1 MRPILVLI
9 FLLALSSMGRAQT
22 KAFTEFDGAIASLAD
37 DIAKYVK
44 GDAATGN
51 AIIIPDDAVRGTG
64 GAGPRISK
72 AIREALDG
80 KLQVIR
86 FNGYKLDGNYS
97 HGTNDRGEFII
108 LINVD
113 ILDAAGNVAHS
124 IPKRIKS
131 ENEIAIELFGAT
143 VDATKKQNRKETTLL
158 ALGTAPAADA
168 RTAASTDT
176 QHVDNQVAQAIQKPE
191 SSTIAI
197 TKPKTNQNEA
207 PKQKFDSV
215 VRFADDSPYGVE
227 LVKENIG
234 TGELTD
240 VCEVQ
245 LERGT
250 AFTELNVFDVFG
262 IRIHN
267 GDRSDVGVSVTVDGI
282 NTFEFCEQPAFK
294 DLGKFVCE
302 GDKTCDIKGWYIHQ
316 EKPLKKFTMVNQ
328 GEGAAAKVNRPEGIG
343 VITVIF
349 FETQVPGPNDVA
361 KDIPDVSVGIGE
373 DIAHEG
379 RTKPTVFGNMLGSVS
394 IRYINGG
401 HPDDLPE

>member
-1 MRPILVLI
+1 MRPTLVLI
-9 FLLALSSMGRAQT
+9 LWLAIGSLGKAQT
-22 KAFTEFDGAIASLAD
+22 KAFTEFDSAIASLAE
-37 DIAKYVK
+37 DIEKYVK

-51 AIIIPDDAVRGTG
+51 AIMIPDDAVRGTG
-64 GAGPRISK
+64 GAGPRISR
-72 AIREALDG
+72 ALRQALDG
-80 KLQVIR
+80 KLQIIR

-97 HGTNDRGEFII
+97 HGKNERGEFII
-108 LINVD
+108 LISVD

-143 VDATKKQNRKETTLL
+143 VDATKQKNREEANRVNATPT
-158 ALGTAPAADA
+158 GDA
-168 RTAASTDT
+168 RTVASDDT
-176 QHVDNQVAQAIQKPE
+176 EHVDSQVAQAIQKPE

-197 TKPKTNQNEA
+197 TKPQSNQNKV

-215 VRFADDSPYGVE
+215 VRFSDDSPYGVE

-240 VCEVQ
+240 ACDVQ

-267 GDRSDVGVSVTVDGI
+267 SDHGDVGVSVTVDGI

-294 DLGKFVCE
+294 NLGKYVCE

-316 EKPLKKFTMVNQ
+316 EKPLKKFAMVNQ
-328 GEGAAAKVNRPEGIG
+328 GAGAAAKVNRPEGIG

-349 FETQVPGPNDVA
+349 FETTTGGPA
-361 KDIPDVSVGIGE
+361 KDIPNFSVGVGE
-373 DIAHEG
+373 DVTHEG
-379 RTKPTVFGNMLGSVS
+379 RTKPASFGNMLGSIS
-394 IRYINGG
+394 IRYLNTG
-401 HPDDLPE
+401 HPEDLPEL